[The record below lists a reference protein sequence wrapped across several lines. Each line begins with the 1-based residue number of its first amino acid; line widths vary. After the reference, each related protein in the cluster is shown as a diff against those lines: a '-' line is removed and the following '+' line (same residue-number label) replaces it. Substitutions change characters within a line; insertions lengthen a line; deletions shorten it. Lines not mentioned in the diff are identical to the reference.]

1 MPQLPIRVLIADDE
15 LKYVRSLTYILER
28 QGYTISTAS
37 DGAMALEL
45 AARETPAL
53 MLLDVWIPK
62 LEGNELCRR
71 IRLFSLAPIVML
83 TALGMETDIAV
94 GLEAGA
100 DDYLV
105 KPFQIEVLL
114 DRLAM
119 LLQWSSDDGAPP
131 GAEERLQVGELRL
144 SLSHRRAWLAE
155 RPLPLTTAEYRLLY
169 ELASAAG
176 HSVPEDVLRNRIWG
190 ADRTDV
196 DQFVPIFVRR
206 LRHKI
211 EANPEAPQILL
222 GQPDQGYRLGPMEA
236 GRGV

>member
-15 LKYVRSLTYILER
+15 PKYVRSLTYILER
-28 QGYTISTAS
+28 QGYAVSAAS
-37 DGAMALEL
+37 DGQRALEV
-45 AARETPAL
+45 AAREPPAL

-71 IRLFSLAPIVML
+71 IRLFSLAPILML
-83 TALGMETDIAV
+83 TALGQETDIAV

-119 LLQWSSDDGAPP
+119 LQQWSPDDSAPP
-131 GAEERLQVGELRL
+131 GAEGILQAGDLQVVPAQ
-144 SLSHRRAWLAE
+144 RRAWLAGHA
-155 RPLPLTTAEYRLLY
+155 LPLTTAEYRLLY

-176 HSVPEDVLRNRIWG
+176 RSVPEDVLLNRVWG
-190 ADRTDV
+190 TDRTDI
-196 DQFVPIFVRR
+196 DQFVSIFVRR
-206 LRHKI
+206 LRQKI
-211 EANPEAPQILL
+211 EANPEAPQVIL
-222 GQPDQGYRLGPMEA
+222 GRPDQGYHLGPLA
-236 GRGV
+236 AS